1 MASERLPDSLGTEFS
16 VAQARDQGVAK
27 GRLRGSDLEAPF
39 HGARQVAMSDSS
51 DELDAQQ
58 RVVRLCRS
66 YFTVAPAHT
75 TISHG
80 TAAVIYGMPVPR
92 WLRDRA
98 EIDVTVPRL
107 ADQPRGKNVIGHR
120 IDLPATRTFAGLPLM
135 TPEETWVRLASA
147 LGLDDLII
155 AGDFLV
161 RRKHPLS
168 SLERIVYE
176 LGRLQRIRG
185 SRLARCAAEEIRAG
199 TDSPPETKL
208 RVVIVRAGL
217 PEPVIGFRVHDDGYF
232 VGTPDLAYPEYRIA
246 LEYEGDGHRTSANV
260 FRDDIARRELFEDA
274 GWRVIRVTAADL
286 HDPRQ
291 LISRIR
297 RALAARS

>member
-1 MASERLPDSLGTEFS
+1 MARERLPEGLGEEFS
-16 VAQARDQGVAK
+16 VTQARDVGVSK
-27 GRLRGSDLEAPF
+27 GRLRGADLEAPF
-39 HGARQVAMSDSS
+39 HGARLVVAPGAPD
-51 DELDAQQ
+51 DADARE
-58 RVVRLCRS
+58 RVLRMCRS
-66 YFTVAPAHT
+66 YLTVAPVNAT
-75 TISHG
+75 FSHA

-92 WLRDRA
+92 WLRDRP

-120 IDLPATRTFAGLPLM
+120 IDLAATHTVAGVPLM
-135 TPEETWVRLASA
+135 TPEETWVRLASV
-147 LGLDDLII
+147 LGLDDLIV

-161 RRKHPLS
+161 RRKRPFS
-168 SLERIVYE
+168 SLERITFE
-176 LGRLQRIRG
+176 LSRLQRIRG

-199 TDSPPETKL
+199 TDSPPETRL
-208 RVVIVRAGL
+208 RLVIVRAGL

-232 VGTPDLAYPEYRIA
+232 VGTPDLAYPEHRIA
-246 LEYEGDGHRTSANV
+246 LEYEGDGHRTSVKV

-286 HDPRQ
+286 QDPRQ
-291 LISRIR
+291 LISRIH